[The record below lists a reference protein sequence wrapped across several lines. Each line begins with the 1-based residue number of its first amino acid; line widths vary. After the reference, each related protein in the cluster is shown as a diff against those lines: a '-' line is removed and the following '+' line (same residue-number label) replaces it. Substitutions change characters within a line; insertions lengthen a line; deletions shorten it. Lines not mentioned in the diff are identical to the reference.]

1 MAVFKCKMCGASL
14 EPSDGVTTM
23 TCDYCGSSQTLPKI
37 SDDKIE
43 RLYERA
49 NHYRRNDEFDKA
61 MAIYEQILNEN
72 PEDAESY
79 WSIVLC
85 KYGIEYVEDP
95 KTRKRVPTINRTQM
109 TSVFDDDNY
118 KSALKYADISQRVI
132 YQDEA
137 KTIND
142 IQKRILD
149 ISRREE
155 PFDVFICYKETDSNG
170 RRTHDSVYANELY
183 HELTRE
189 GFKVFFARITL
200 EDKLGTAYEPYIFSA
215 LNSSKVMVVLG
226 TRAEYFNAVWVKNEW
241 SRFLTMMKNGERKT
255 LIPAYKD
262 MDPYD
267 LPEEFSHLQALDMS
281 KLGFMPDLVRGIEK
295 IVGYEKVKAGASVQS
310 RMNNTDTYIQAQRVE
325 EMVTPTPIVEEKEP
339 MPDPEPLFEHNTLY
353 DVRFRSF
360 GPNKNKTINLLKE
373 RLGFEWNQASLFV
386 EGKKPLIIK
395 GLYKSEANYIVQT
408 FEKVGCVLQMDLA
421 EVENNLKGPLKYR
434 EYKLNMVSF
443 SNQKY
448 KCRDFIMDVTE
459 KNWDQAWSA
468 LLGKTPILDRVS
480 LKEALRM
487 KDLFAGSGFIVGV
500 EEINIDP
507 ASKKFGNK
515 AKIEELEKEKMTNL
529 ILAIVLLLFF
539 WPASI
544 FFFIKMGQLQQ
555 EIDKLKKK

>member
-1 MAVFKCKMCGASL
+1 MAVFKCKMCGAQL
-14 EPSDGVTTM
+14 EPQEGTTTI

-72 PEDAESY
+72 PADAESY

-118 KSALKYADISQRVI
+118 KSAIKYADISQRVI
-132 YQDEA
+132 YEQEA
-137 KTIND
+137 KTINE

-226 TRAEYFNAVWVKNEW
+226 TKAEYFNAVWVKNEW

-295 IVGYEKVKAGASVQS
+295 IVGFEKAKTVASVQS
-310 RMNNTDTYIQAQRVE
+310 EMNNTGTYIQAQRVE
-325 EMVTPTPIVEEKEP
+325 QDVVTPTPIVEESHT
-339 MPDPEPLFEHNTLY
+339 PDPEPLFEHNTLY
-353 DVRFRSF
+353 DVRFVSF
-360 GPNKNKTINLLKE
+360 GSNKNKTIALMRE
-373 RLGFEWNQASLFV
+373 RLGFEWNQASVFV
-386 EGKKPLIIK
+386 DGKRPLIIK
-395 GLYKSEANYIVQT
+395 GLYKNEANYIVQT
-408 FEKVGCVLQMDLA
+408 FERVGCVVQMDLA

-434 EYKLNMVSF
+434 EYRLNMVSY

-448 KCRDFIMDVTE
+448 KCRDFIKDVTDKSWE
-459 KNWDQAWSA
+459 QAWNA
-468 LLGKTPILDRVS
+468 LVGKTPIIDHTS

-500 EEINIDP
+500 EEINTDP
-507 ASKKFGNK
+507 VMRKKGNK
-515 AKIEELEKEKMTNL
+515 AKIDELEKEKTTNL

-544 FFFIKMGQLQQ
+544 FFFIKMGQIQQ
-555 EIDKLKKK
+555 EIDKLNK